1 VRLRS
6 FVAVSAFVVG
16 TGVIVASAGA
26 VPLQGKVAAHQTFG
40 GLVNGKNGVSS
51 PAPIRMACFG
61 AVRPGQKGHPM
72 GGQTVEVF
80 RPEAIRGSF
89 GNTGARA
96 SSILTFFHTPPP
108 KPAPSASTVTFT
120 RYGVKKAIPTSL
132 SLPCA
137 GTGKVYFMPLATSSS
152 ARTATVRVGYIG
164 QP

>member
-72 GGQTVEVF
+72 GGQAVEVF

-96 SSILTFFHTPPP
+96 GSILTFFHTPPP
-108 KPAPSASTVTFT
+108 KPAPSANTVTFT

-137 GTGKVYFMPLATSSS
+137 GTGKVYFVPVATSSS